1 MVISFSSGTRRSVS
15 KPLLWRSETN
25 PDATMR
31 LNLYS
36 RNAFA
41 CGVGAVTVSDEAF
54 HVAAYIWMAHAVHRS
69 LCKDRLL
76 YGVQK
81 YSSVCDICLIF
92 VLIPKRSSS

>member
-1 MVISFSSGTRRSVS
+1 M
-15 KPLLWRSETN
+15 
-25 PDATMR
+25 
-31 LNLYS
+31 
-36 RNAFA
+36 
-41 CGVGAVTVSDEAF
+41 TVSDEAF

-92 VLIPKRSSS
+92 VLIQNVLRVKLLVMRQFPGDGVPAQVRIDGFSCDVPDMLSSWSC